1 LSCVNCPTGQ
11 FFSYDTLQCNV
22 CPTGQAFDVNVRTCL
37 QVLPVGQYQTNINST
52 NLIYG
57 GLSKAQWQS
66 YYDTNRTVYPGIQDC
81 PNQTPYY
88 DGINCIQCP
97 SMIPYFE
104 LEYRLCMT
112 CPTGSTYT
120 VSASYSGCITA
131 SNQQY
136 PMGSDIA
143 KMFSNI
149 F

>member
-1 LSCVNCPTGQ
+1 MSCVNCPTGQ